1 MNNAPT
7 FLSLFS
13 GIGGFDLALKKEGW
27 RCAGQVEIDPF
38 CQRVLAVRFPHTSRW
53 PDVREWQGDG
63 RKRPSTEVE
72 GFPVQVQAFQDSLG
86 RWFALFFD
94 GKIYLNVPLAVP
106 EENG

>member
-1 MNNAPT
+1 MTPIG
-7 FLSLFS
+7 SLFS
-13 GIGGFDLALKKEGW
+13 GIGGLDLGLERAIPGARTVW
-27 RCAGQVEIDPF
+27 QVEIDPF

>member
-1 MNNAPT
+1 MKGIAP
-7 FLSLFS
+7 LAFS
-13 GIGGFDLALKKEGW
+13 DWLDQE
-27 RCAGQVEIDPF
+27 VE
-38 CQRVLAVRFPHTSRW
+38 QYR
-53 PDVREWQGDG
+53 